1 MSLELLI
8 GPMFAG
14 KSSAILQRIRRQQVI
29 GKKVY
34 VITHSIDT
42 RFSES
47 NVVSHA
53 VKSHNRDSHP
63 AVGVSHLHE
72 CAADTAF
79 REANYVIIEEG
90 QFFEDLRD
98 FVLWCVESE
107 KKGVLVVGLDGD
119 SSRRPFGQILD
130 LIPYCDRVEKLRA
143 LCKRCGDGTEA
154 LFSALVRGEKSGQI
168 CVGADD
174 MYEAMCRVHFLENSR
189 G

>member
-14 KSSAILQRIRRQQVI
+14 KSSAILQRIRRQEVI

-42 RFSES
+42 RFSEE
-47 NVVSHA
+47 HA

-72 CAADTAF
+72 CASDPSFGAAD
-79 REANYVIIEEG
+79 YVIIEEA
-90 QFFEDLRD
+90 QFFDDLRD

-119 SSRRPFGQILD
+119 SSRRPFGQILE

-154 LFSALVRGEKSGQI
+154 IFSALVRGEKKGQI
-168 CVGADD
+168 CVGAEN

-189 G
+189 A